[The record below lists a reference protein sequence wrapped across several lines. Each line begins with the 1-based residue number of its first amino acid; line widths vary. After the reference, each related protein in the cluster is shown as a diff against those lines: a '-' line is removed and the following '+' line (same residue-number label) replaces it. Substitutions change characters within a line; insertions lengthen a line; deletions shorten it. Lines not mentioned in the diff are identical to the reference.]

1 MTNIL
6 EYRWKT
12 LRQVERWIAFKIMAS
27 HELDGNFL
35 VWVEAWIQ
43 ADWPERDAF
52 AARFKK
58 EVELA
63 MVEDIDQDALIN
75 FEGYKS

>member
-1 MTNIL
+1 MTDTL
-6 EYRWKT
+6 EDRWKT

-35 VWVEAWIQ
+35 HWVEAYLE
-43 ADWPERDAF
+43 ADWPKRDAF

-58 EVELA
+58 EMELA
-63 MVEDIDQDALIN
+63 MVEDIDHSALIKL
-75 FEGYKS
+75 EGIKG